1 MEKIKLFVA
10 DEDLFNKVR
19 EELLKKLSEEA
30 LAKIFSGKEALGYY
44 EAKQVIEN
52 AFSQMKF
59 DYTDKNGLI

>member
-30 LAKIFSGKEALGYY
+30 LSKIFSGKEASGYY

-59 DYTDKNGLI
+59 DYTKKNGLI

>member
-30 LAKIFSGKEALGYY
+30 LAKIFSGKEAAGYY

>member
-30 LAKIFSGKEALGYY
+30 LAKIFSGKEASGYY

-59 DYTDKNGLI
+59 DYTEKNGLI